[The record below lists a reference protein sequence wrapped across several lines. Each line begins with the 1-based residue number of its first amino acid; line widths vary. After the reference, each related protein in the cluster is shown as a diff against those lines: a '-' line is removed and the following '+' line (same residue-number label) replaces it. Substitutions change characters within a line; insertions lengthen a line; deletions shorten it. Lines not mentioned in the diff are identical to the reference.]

1 MYATKVVMDL
11 CDVIECYLLDANQ
24 TITVSQLYNVD
35 HIRLREEEIYFKV
48 SVVAG
53 NDYVM
58 AEAVLDEVINM
69 TLNPLEE
76 LQFNKTHMNVTRS
89 GIKIGQRHVNY
100 DIEFRTLNPIAYK
113 SFL

>member
-1 MYATKVVMDL
+1 
-11 CDVIECYLLDANQ
+11 
-24 TITVSQLYNVD
+24 
-35 HIRLREEEIYFKV
+35 
-48 SVVAG
+48 
-53 NDYVM
+53 VM